1 MLKIITLLS
10 KSRKK
15 HLIYIPS
22 SKLISNFE
30 DNIEYNSSKFIQET
44 ILKKINKTFKNIKI
58 KNPRL
63 DSFLTRSTK
72 ALLNNKISY
81 DNFLKSA
88 IDI

>member
-30 DNIEYNSSKFIQET
+30 DNIEYNDVDEVLI
-44 ILKKINKTFKNIKI
+44 
-58 KNPRL
+58 
-63 DSFLTRSTK
+63 
-72 ALLNNKISY
+72 
-81 DNFLKSA
+81 
-88 IDI
+88 